1 MSQTKLGSFI
11 EACINIVIGFV
22 INFCMNLLILPLF
35 GFHITLLDNF
45 YMGLLYTI
53 VSIVRSYV
61 IRRWFNSMIHNT
73 AVKLGG

>member
-1 MSQTKLGSFI
+1 MSQTRLGSFI

-22 INFCMNLLILPLF
+22 INFCMNLIILPLF